1 MALAG
6 RTVQVRVEVVH
17 TVQVLAMEEESLEL
31 AWEEALLEP
40 AWVEAHLG
48 LEEVVE
54 GCSQALAVEEALPHR
69 VEVELANLLGTP
81 ELQGRLSIDWDP

>member
-31 AWEEALLEP
+31 AWAEVLLETLKKELCP
-40 AWVEAHLG
+40 GLETSLINDDETSFLCLTHCNEKFNSCPWCIYFVFVRDLLG
-48 LEEVVE
+48 LCV
-54 GCSQALAVEEALPHR
+54 
-69 VEVELANLLGTP
+69 
-81 ELQGRLSIDWDP
+81 